1 MRALHCLQ
9 QRKRVAVHK
18 PSHMEQR
25 LVQRCLQINIEKDVH
40 FWSALKQNHWSHMDY
55 FFNVFMNFFEL
66 ESFGYVDC
74 ELRDRNVPGLTKNVL
89 SVPKT
94 NESLMAMTY
103 MRVSN

>member
-1 MRALHCLQ
+1 
-9 QRKRVAVHK
+9 
-18 PSHMEQR
+18 
-25 LVQRCLQINIEKDVH
+25 
-40 FWSALKQNHWSHMDY
+40 MDY

-74 ELRDRNVPGLTKNVL
+74 ELRDRNVPGFIKNVF
-89 SVPKT
+89 SVLKM